1 MLATVST
8 VLSGR
13 RPLFCCFSFMNGS
26 KTSRTQGSSR
36 IFSESWCVPD
46 FAGLDHWKV
55 STALICWFS
64 QRCGEFSSD
73 FPLDLKHLLSTLIF
87 FGCFSN
93 RVNLVNYLTITMV
106 KNCLL
111 FFMTSLKILRAIILV
126 PDFFEEPPK
135 LPQLRNSLR
144 ARKMVWITL
153 IMALWAQMGV
163 ARWEKVLDG
172 GVKRISVCVGQDW
185 SSIHQIT
192 GKQWKMIQPKIV
204 EINETSTN
212 RNMGYV
218 ETRCGHQLPL
228 K

>member
-1 MLATVST
+1 VFPISLAWIT
-8 VLSGR
+8 G
-13 RPLFCCFSFMNGS
+13 
-26 KTSRTQGSSR
+26 K
-36 IFSESWCVPD
+36 
-46 FAGLDHWKV
+46 
-55 STALICWFS
+55 
-64 QRCGEFSSD
+64 
-73 FPLDLKHLLSTLIF
+73 FPLRWSVDFRSDVESSPLIFLWIWNTCYPLIF

-153 IMALWAQMGV
+153 IMALWAQMGG